1 MGGSDTKVTQAYS
14 ASSGSYPLL
23 MSATSGTTSTSSRGA
38 TTSILNN
45 QIYANPYSGIIYSN
59 SFTASGYLSILS
71 DTTDLSNES
80 PWFQQNDVDTLIF
93 SKGIE

>member
-14 ASSGSYPLL
+14 TSSNSYPLL
-23 MSATSGTTSTSSRGA
+23 MSATSGNTSTSSRGA

-45 QIYANPYSGIIYSN
+45 QIYANPNSGTIYSKV
-59 SFTASGYLSILS
+59 FHADGYISIMS
-71 DTTDLSNES
+71 DTNDMNTDS
-80 PWFQQNDVDTLIF
+80 PWFGQNDVDTLIF